1 MALGRH
7 WAGGG
12 RGSQFKGASEAFGTD
27 SDRQETDL
35 EIWPEHVQAWHVF
48 AGCGTQWRVIAGMGG
63 VVYQGLEYTS
73 VEAVMRL
80 HDVTDRARCMAAVQC
95 LEIGARESLNR

>member
-1 MALGRH
+1 LPA
-7 WAGGG
+7 
-12 RGSQFKGASEAFGTD
+12 
-27 SDRQETDL
+27 
-35 EIWPEHVQAWHVF
+35 
-48 AGCGTQWRVIAGMGG
+48 CG

-95 LEIGARESLNR
+95 LEIGAREALNR